1 MTIKIYNENR
11 LTSQPF
17 FKDLIEYLAQHD
29 EVMLR
34 QIHKD
39 FADVKNI
46 DRQIDSFIA
55 AGLIL
60 RSDKRYSLGFHVFN
74 DSEFDWETLKDK
86 IAEPQKTSTKLQ
98 FLLKRSHG
106 LKS

>member
-86 IAEPQKTSTKLQ
+86 IAEPQKNIYESPIFIEKE
-98 FLLKRSHG
+98 SD
-106 LKS
+106 

>member
-39 FADVKNI
+39 FA
-46 DRQIDSFIA
+46 A
-55 AGLIL
+55 
-60 RSDKRYSLGFHVFN
+60 
-74 DSEFDWETLKDK
+74 
-86 IAEPQKTSTKLQ
+86 
-98 FLLKRSHG
+98 
-106 LKS
+106 